1 VPKITLEIP
10 EELSEQ
16 LSQIGDRLPELLA
29 LSLQQPALP
38 AHVYHYILYFLSS
51 NPTPQ
56 QITEFKP
63 TLEMQERLQ
72 TLLARNKAD
81 ELTPSELKELDEY
94 EQIEHL
100 LVMIKSGN
108 LQYLNRAS

>member
-38 AHVYHYILYFLSS
+38 THIYHYILDFLSS
-51 NPTPQ
+51 NPTSQ
-56 QITEFKP
+56 QIAEFKP
-63 TLEMQERLQ
+63 TLEMQARLQ
-72 TLLARNKAD
+72 TLLARSKAD
-81 ELTPSELKELDEY
+81 ELTLNELKELDEY
-94 EQIEHL
+94 ERIEHL

-108 LQYLNRAS
+108 LQYLTRTS